1 MINISIR
8 SKKKMVED
16 LDHLARLE
24 GLDRAQIIRKIIEK
38 GLNEEKLN
46 IAVDLY
52 QKGDTLEEATERAD
66 VLLWD
71 LIDILHVRGI
81 SSKFNL
87 EEEKLLLSNALRQNY
102 PEISKKILE
111 L

>member
-1 MINISIR
+1 MI
-8 SKKKMVED
+8 
-16 LDHLARLE
+16 
-24 GLDRAQIIRKIIEK
+24 KINK
-38 GLNEEKLN
+38 NGEKLN
-46 IAVDLY
+46 LAVELY
-52 QKGDTLEEATERAD
+52 QKGDTLEKAAERAD
-66 VLLWD
+66 VPLLD

-102 PEISKKILE
+102 PKISKKILE

>member
-1 MINISIR
+1 MI
-8 SKKKMVED
+8 
-16 LDHLARLE
+16 
-24 GLDRAQIIRKIIEK
+24 KINK
-38 GLNEEKLN
+38 NGEKLN
-46 IAVDLY
+46 LAVELY
-52 QKGDTLEEATERAD
+52 QKGDTLEKAAERAD
-66 VLLWD
+66 VPLLD